1 MQKQFLPKRQFNKK
15 VLALYK
21 NEPEAARAGLIE
33 FYNKYTTDKDTFYK
47 RYRDLKYDYEVSGQV
62 YLGAVLSTVM
72 SLYSLL
78 VQNMDSME
86 QAPILKANPW
96 LMVLP
101 LIVTL
106 GFIAVIVCSYLKSF
120 MSKSVLLVKPTEI
133 AILEKLLDIKPE
145 L

>member
-1 MQKQFLPKRQFNKK
+1 
-15 VLALYK
+15 
-21 NEPEAARAGLIE
+21 
-33 FYNKYTTDKDTFYK
+33 
-47 RYRDLKYDYEVSGQV
+47 
-62 YLGAVLSTVM
+62 M